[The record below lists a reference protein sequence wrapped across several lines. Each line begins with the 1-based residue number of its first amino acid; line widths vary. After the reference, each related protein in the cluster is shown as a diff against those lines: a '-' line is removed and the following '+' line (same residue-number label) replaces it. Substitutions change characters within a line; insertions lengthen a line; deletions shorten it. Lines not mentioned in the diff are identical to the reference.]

1 MNKKKQKYLKAFF
14 NILKNLYKC
23 QYWKKKF
30 SGSKIFN
37 KKKNNKY
44 EKMNLEK
51 KIEINIK

>member
-1 MNKKKQKYLKAFF
+1 MS
-14 NILKNLYKC
+14 IL
-23 QYWKKKF
+23 KKKF

-51 KIEINIK
+51 KIEINIKQLYKEKLVEI